1 MPLSLPS
8 SGKESKVIDFATQ
21 FSSRYQRWHEQQ
33 ITLTPNIT
41 DIEHQLNDVYDYL
54 NDDETIVTDEMVD
67 DITVIL
73 FSAPS
78 MNNNILL
85 KNSCLM
91 YSDYAF
97 SRNGNKST
105 ADKVI
110 NEYVRQRKLIHFKYP
125 KEFFNEFFS
134 NYLIENSSTFMTH
147 SDKQVAKPIAYS
159 IQTIMSSL
167 LNPGPLSE
175 IVSLTS
181 QTTVSQ
187 INSLSELYSFMPLT
201 AQVKAQVKEEIEAAP
216 KTNKVANEF
225 NTLFDWLLL
234 LLITASLSN

>member
-1 MPLSLPS
+1 MPIVLASTD
-8 SGKESKVIDFATQ
+8 KESKVINFATK
-21 FSSRYQRWHEQQ
+21 FLELYQRWHERQ
-33 ITLTPNIT
+33 ITLTPNVT
-41 DIEHQLNDVYDYL
+41 EIEHQLNDVYDYL

-78 MNNNILL
+78 LNNNILL

-97 SRNGNKST
+97 SRNDNEST

-134 NYLIENSSTFMTH
+134 NYLIENSSIFMTH
-147 SDKQVAKPIAYS
+147 SDKHLAKPIAYT
-159 IQTIMSSL
+159 IQTIMPSL

-175 IVSLTS
+175 IASIAS

-187 INSLSELYSFMPLT
+187 IKSLSELYRVVPLT
-201 AQVKAQVKEEIEAAP
+201 AQIKTQVKKEIEAML
-216 KTNKVANEF
+216 KTNKIAYEF
-225 NTLFDWLLL
+225 DTLFDWLLL
-234 LLITASLSN
+234 LLIIASFSN

>member
-1 MPLSLPS
+1 MPILLTSTN
-8 SGKESKVIDFATQ
+8 KESKIIDFATK
-21 FSSRYQRWHEQQ
+21 FLNLYQRWHERQ
-33 ITLTPNIT
+33 ITLTPNVT
-41 DIEHQLNDVYDYL
+41 DIEHQLDDVYDYF

-85 KNSCLM
+85 KNSSLM

-97 SRNGNKST
+97 SRNDNEST
-105 ADKVI
+105 ADKII

-134 NYLIENSSTFMTH
+134 NYLIENSSAFMTH
-147 SDKQVAKPIAYS
+147 SGKHTAKPIAYS

-181 QTTVSQ
+181 QATVSQ
-187 INSLSELYSFMPLT
+187 IKSLSELYSFMPLT
-201 AQVKAQVKEEIEAAP
+201 AQVKAQVKKEIEAMP

-234 LLITASLSN
+234 LLITASFSN